1 MLKYANAFCYS
12 FFLDSSDEDETSSFV
27 RKKCLPVCVT
37 KSLPALP
44 ERHSKKSPQ
53 VGSESL
59 IESRT
64 DSNVAAPSASHA
76 GGDENGDPNLA
87 QASTS
92 YGPLNTVYYPRTPL
106 LTSRKLE
113 SKKHSLGDSDS
124 SSDEN
129 LYSSVSYPIS
139 GREFH
144 EQTWTFEEGAFL
156 LSRQDSCTGTGVSEA
171 GSRGKKRRHS
181 SSDCCSVP
189 DEPSSSA
196 HSFVT
201 PELAGSVKVRNF
213 VSVSSNS
220 CSITDKSSDQEEGDL
235 LCQKLKTVSGSS
247 STNVEVN
254 CCQENDVS
262 KASDSECERS
272 SEADR
277 TLYAPFHMNTR
288 CKFNR
293 VSRCNKYAGPH
304 LFRHPHLEASDDST
318 ISDLCIMSFAFKG
331 NETDGTGYVRIVSPQ
346 LASARPELHTLV
358 VKNYKMITDAS
369 LTFLLKLKSLRYL
382 DVSGT
387 SVTELG
393 VLQFKLKRPDVEV
406 ISDYKGL
413 PD

>member
-1 MLKYANAFCYS
+1 MLKYANDFCYS
-12 FFLDSSDEDETSSFV
+12 IFLDSSDDDETSPFIT
-27 RKKCLPVCVT
+27 KKCLPVCVT

-44 ERHSKKSPQ
+44 ARHSKKSHQ
-53 VGSESL
+53 VRSRPL

-64 DSNVAAPSASHA
+64 DPYRAAPSTSHL

-92 YGPLNTVYYPRTPL
+92 YGPLNTVFYPRTPL
-106 LTSRKLE
+106 LTSRKPE
-113 SKKHSLGDSDS
+113 PCKKHSSGDSDS

-129 LYSSVSYPIS
+129 LYSSVSCPIS
-139 GREFH
+139 GHELH

-156 LSRQDSCTGTGVSEA
+156 PTSQVSCTGISVSEA

-181 SSDCCSVP
+181 SSDHNSVP
-189 DEPSSSA
+189 NEPSTST

-201 PELAGSVKVRNF
+201 SESGNSFKVRNF

-220 CSITDKSSDQEEGDL
+220 CSMTDKSSKQQEGDS

-247 STNVEVN
+247 SASVEVN
-254 CCQENDVS
+254 NCQESDVS
-262 KASDSECERS
+262 KANDSECGRS
-272 SEADR
+272 SKADL
-277 TLYAPFHMNTR
+277 TLCMNARCMFHG
-288 CKFNR
+288 
-293 VSRCNKYAGPH
+293 VPRCNKYMGPH
-304 LFRHPHLEASDDST
+304 LFRHPHLEPSNDSA
-318 ISDLCIMSFAFKG
+318 ISDLCIMSFVLKDS
-331 NETDGTGYVRIVSPQ
+331 ETDGAGYVRIISPQ
-346 LASARPELHTLV
+346 LASTRPELHTLV

-369 LTFLLKLKSLRYL
+369 LTYLLKLKSLRYL

-387 SVTELG
+387 SVTEVG

-413 PD
+413 PV